1 MLKPQKNL
9 LYIFQFPHYVATWRL
24 KSVTERGYFF
34 YTSKGFVTSLV
45 TPARF
50 DFMYRKF
57 LLDKVEFPNVSCESS
72 PAPTKIKITIEKEG
86 DFMRRKYTKEMLDS
100 LIDDIDTIEF

>member
-1 MLKPQKNL
+1 M
-9 LYIFQFPHYVATWRL
+9 ATWRL
-24 KSVTERGYFF
+24 KSVTEKGYFF
-34 YTSKGFVTSLV
+34 YTSKGFVSSLV

-50 DFMYRKF
+50 DFMCRKF

-72 PAPTKIKITIEKEG
+72 TAPTKRIKITIEKE
-86 DFMRRKYTKEMLDS
+86 DEFMRRKYTKEMLDS